1 MVSSP
6 FRRYSQRFVFIGLIG
21 AVLLALFLSHFFV
34 LRNAYQRQTSQA
46 LDTVLVKA
54 QLVALAHDQWLDE
67 SRNLLS
73 TLAVALEQ
81 LPDMERDC
89 MALLATMAQATR
101 GVDTML
107 VARRDGDL
115 VCAPQPVAARINFS
129 DRLYFK
135 QVLAGSD
142 YAVGEHIIGRVSGQ
156 PVLPVAKPLHGADGS
171 LQHVLIMG
179 RQLAWVE
186 ELLSRQQYSAETTLV
201 LVDGKGNVLAR
212 APAMTEAPAPGL
224 LQQIKVRRQGVLQA
238 KDHSGTARY
247 WGYTALGQNVS
258 EAYIVVSVPAEEVLA
273 PVRTFVI
280 GNLIQFAV
288 AGILVFAVLWFGL
301 GHWVLQPLRRLI
313 RVMDGVRRGDLALRI
328 GAQDGTAEMQR
339 IGRSFDDMLA
349 ELQQANTRLR
359 RQSEVDGLLGIAN
372 RRAFDEALTHE
383 WARAVREF
391 TVTSLLMIDVD
402 FFKNYND
409 TYGHQAGDGCLK
421 RLADAIASSLKRPG
435 DVVARYGGEEFSVL
449 LPQTD
454 AAGADE
460 VAREIQD
467 AVSRLAIP
475 HSGSLVSTQVTVSI
489 GISTV
494 TPTPGLKQEA
504 MVHAADHALY
514 RAKQAG
520 RNRCV
525 HDDGAGVP
533 SGLGAE

>member
-212 APAMTEAPAPGL
+212 APAMTEAPDPGL

>member
-504 MVHAADHALY
+504 VVHAADHALY

-533 SGLGAE
+533 SGLDAE

>member
-212 APAMTEAPAPGL
+212 APAMTEAPDPGL

-494 TPTPGLKQEA
+494 TPTPGLKQEV

>member
-1 MVSSP
+1 MVSSR

-34 LRNAYQRQTSQA
+34 LHNAYQRQTSQA

-67 SRNLLS
+67 SRNLLA

-115 VCAPQPVAARINFS
+115 VCAPQPVAARINLS

-135 QVLAGSD
+135 RVLAGSD

-156 PVLPVAKPLHGADGS
+156 PVLPVAMPLHGADGS

-212 APAMTEAPAPGL
+212 APAMTEAPEPGL
-224 LQQIKVRRQGVLQA
+224 LQQIKARQQGVLQA

-247 WGYTALGQNVS
+247 WGYTALGQNTG
-258 EAYIVVSVPAEEVLA
+258 EAYIVVSVPVEEVLA
-273 PVRTFVI
+273 PVRTFVV

-288 AGILVFAVLWFGL
+288 AGALVFAVLWFGL

-313 RVMDGVRRGDLALRI
+313 NVMDGVRRGDLALRI
-328 GAQDGTAEMQR
+328 GAQDGTAEMLR
-339 IGRSFDDMLA
+339 IGQSFDDMLA

-359 RQSEVDGLLGIAN
+359 QQSEVDGLLGIAN

-383 WARAVREF
+383 WARAVRDF

-402 FFKNYND
+402 YFKNYND
-409 TYGHQAGDGCLK
+409 TYGHQAGDSCLK
-421 RLADAIASSLKRPG
+421 RLAAAIASTLKRPG

-504 MVHAADHALY
+504 VVHAADHALY